1 MNTLAPLESLFDITY
16 GRELPL
22 PPDLSSLY
30 GRLAFPPHRGRA
42 YVIGN
47 FVTTLDGV
55 VALNA
60 PGHSSGGDISGF
72 NQQDRMVMGLLRA
85 IADVVIVGAGTLR
98 VEPNH
103 RWTAEYIYPSLA
115 EAYSLLRTSLGKSTY
130 PLNVIVTA
138 SGAVNLNL
146 PVFQSDEIPVLIV
159 TTPRGLRSIPFSQVP
174 SSVHITSV
182 QGEGFISA
190 QDILKAVSEIH
201 QSEMLLV
208 EGGPQLMGDFFA
220 QQCLDELF
228 LTLAPQVAG
237 RDSSSE
243 RPGFVAG
250 KSFAPEHPIWGTL
263 TSVKRGGSHLF
274 LRYAFEARDNG

>member
-1 MNTLAPLESLFDITY
+1 MNTLAPLESLFDMAR
-16 GRELPL
+16 GRDLPL
-22 PPDLSSLY
+22 TPDLSCLY
-30 GRLAFPPHRGRA
+30 GRLAFPPHPERTH
-42 YVIGN
+42 VIGN

-55 VALNA
+55 VSLNE
-60 PGHSSGGDISGF
+60 PGHASGGDISGF

-98 VEPNH
+98 AEPNH
-103 RWTAEYIYPSLA
+103 RWTAQYIYPSLA
-115 EAYSLLRTSLGKSTY
+115 EAYSLLRTSLGKSAY

-146 PVFQSDEIPVLIV
+146 PVFQSNEIPALIV
-159 TTPRGLRSIPFSQVP
+159 TTSRGLRSIPLSQVP

-182 QGEGFISA
+182 QGEGSISA
-190 QDILKAVSEIH
+190 QAILKAVSEIH
-201 QSEMLLV
+201 QSDMLLV

-220 QQCLDELF
+220 EQCLDELF

-237 RDSSSE
+237 RDSSIE

-250 KSFAPEHPIWGTL
+250 KSFAPVHPVWGTL